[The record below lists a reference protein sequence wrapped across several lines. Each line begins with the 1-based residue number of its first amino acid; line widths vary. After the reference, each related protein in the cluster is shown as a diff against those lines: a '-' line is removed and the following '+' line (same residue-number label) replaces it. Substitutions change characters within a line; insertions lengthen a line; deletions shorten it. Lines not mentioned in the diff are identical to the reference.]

1 MKTLGQALISVGAA
15 ATLLFGIST
24 SAHAAQGVFY
34 YGKQQGF
41 VVLEN
46 PQNGRCYNLGESKGL
61 INYTDATAVVY
72 DRGGCRDEVDAFPPG
87 EEQGRTEFS
96 SVKFVTE

>member
-24 SAHAAQGVFY
+24 SAHAAEGQFH
-34 YGKQQGF
+34 YGKPQGLEI
-41 VVLEN
+41 LEN
-46 PQNGRCYNLGESKGL
+46 PQNNRCYNLGGSNGA
-61 INYTDATAVVY
+61 INATDATAVLY
-72 DRGGCRDEVDAFPPG
+72 DRGGCRDEVGALPPG
-87 EEQGRTEFS
+87 EQQGGAAFS